1 LKLTET
7 GARRKD
13 NVARGKTGGEWW
25 VVAGDG
31 MNWQTF
37 DFGEQQP

>member
-1 LKLTET
+1 MLQEDQ
-7 GARRKD
+7 R
-13 NVARGKTGGEWW
+13 EWW

-37 DFGEQQP
+37 DFGAQQP